1 MVVVFPVL
9 LPGSVDTMRIQEV
22 GLDAH
27 IGECGS
33 QHRTGLRMFRRMKR
47 ELRLFVSLKPRFA
60 AIRPTIP
67 MRHHQDALCVVE
79 MARRGDLSEQE
90 GAVACLFRRGKNF
103 PAAGHRGGINIPEPY
118 MPDKS
123 LKGMPEAV
131 VKAAQH
137 KDRGLIRQRKIARI
151 EKDGR

>member
-1 MVVVFPVL
+1 MPRN
-9 LPGSVDTMRIQEV
+9 MEV
-22 GLDAH
+22 A
-27 IGECGS
+27 
-33 QHRTGLRMFRRMKR
+33 
-47 ELRLFVSLKPRFA
+47 RL
-60 AIRPTIP
+60 
-67 MRHHQDALCVVE
+67 
-79 MARRGDLSEQE
+79 GDLSQHE
-90 GAVACLFRRGKNF
+90 GAVAFLLWRGKNF